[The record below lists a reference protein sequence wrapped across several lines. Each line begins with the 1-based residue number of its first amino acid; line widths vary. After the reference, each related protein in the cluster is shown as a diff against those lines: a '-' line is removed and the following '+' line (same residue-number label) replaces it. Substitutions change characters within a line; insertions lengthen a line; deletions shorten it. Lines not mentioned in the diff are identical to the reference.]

1 MLNENL
7 PLADL
12 QLSLKSFLESFDFLL
27 SQIDPE
33 QYQSIYTDKQKLAKL
48 HHALNL
54 DKYSTRRFR
63 EQLLLVAPNSKII
76 EFAKKTRLNDDIQ
89 GTQSEEFRVKLAG
102 FKWGD
107 NNATREFVRV
117 FGYEDYLVPLGE
129 EGATQEQHLLPSDN
143 PFKQLKDYQ
152 TRVVFKALESI
163 KSPNAR
169 FLIHMPT
176 GAGKTRVAM
185 EIISYFLNR
194 KEGIQVVWLVDR
206 KELGEQAMDAFMN
219 VWSHLGK
226 YPLNAYRIWGDAP
239 VPEKLEGTAFAVAM
253 YQKIRG
259 SASQLKADLVVPD
272 EAHIA
277 VAPTYSATIDELR
290 DRRLRQTRVMG
301 LTATPGRGSGMI
313 ENNNKLSE
321 FFHTTMIGIDEGGG
335 TIESL
340 QTKGILA
347 KCEREV
353 LSPNIDYRLTKEEWR
368 QISRGYRP
376 EFPEGMLERI
386 ANDNR
391 RTLQIL
397 LKLRNLAKSHKRVL
411 VFCGSVKQSKIMS
424 SIMGT
429 YGHSS
434 AYVTGISPD
443 AYRKDTV
450 GKFRDGNIQFLFNY
464 NVFTAG
470 FDVPKID
477 AVVIARPTTS
487 VVLYGQMIGRGMRG
501 HVMGGT
507 TEFTLVDVVDNIIT
521 EHSELD
527 AVHEYFAEYWM
538 K

>member
-7 PLADL
+7 TLADL
-12 QLSLKSFLESFDFLL
+12 QSSLEKFLESFDFLL
-27 SQIDPE
+27 SQIEPE
-33 QYQSIYTDKQKLAKL
+33 QYQSIYADKQRLAEL

-54 DKYSTRRFR
+54 DKYSTKQFR
-63 EQLLLVAPNSKII
+63 EQLLLVAPDPKIA
-76 EFAKKTRLNDDIQ
+76 EFARKTGHRDDRQ
-89 GTQSEEFRVKLAG
+89 SVQSEKFRSDLAG
-102 FKWGD
+102 FKWG
-107 NNATREFVRV
+107 NNDATRAFVHV
-117 FGYEDYLVPLGE
+117 FEYEDYLVPLD
-129 EGATQEQHLLPSDN
+129 EGSADYEQHVTPSAN

-163 KSPNAR
+163 ESPNAR

-194 KEGIQVVWLVDR
+194 KEGLQVVWLVDR

-226 YPLNAYRIWGDAP
+226 YPLNAYRIWGDAS
-239 VPEKLEGTAFAVAM
+239 VPDKLDGTAFAVAM

-259 SASQLKADLVVPD
+259 SASRLKADLVVPD

-277 VAPTYSATIDELR
+277 VAPTYAATINELR
-290 DRRLRQTRVMG
+290 DRRLKQTRVMG

-321 FFHTTMIGIDEGGG
+321 FFHTTMIGIDEGSG

-340 QTKGILA
+340 QNKGILA

-353 LSPNIDYRLTKEEWR
+353 INPNIVYKLTKEEWR
-368 QISRGYRP
+368 QVSKGYRP

-386 ANDNR
+386 ANDNK

-397 LKLRNLAKSHKRVL
+397 LKLRDLGKSHKRVL
-411 VFCGSVKQSKIMS
+411 VFCGSVRQSKIMS
-424 SIMGT
+424 SIMSV
-429 YGHSS
+429 YGHPS
-434 AYVTGISPD
+434 AYVTGASPN
-443 AYRKDTV
+443 AYRKDIV
-450 GKFRDGNIQFLFNY
+450 GKFRDGGIQFLFNY

-477 AVVIARPTTS
+477 SVVIARPTTS

-501 HVMGGT
+501 HIMGGT

-527 AVHEYFAEYWM
+527 AVHEYFAEYWEQ
-538 K
+538 

>member
-7 PLADL
+7 ALADL
-12 QLSLKSFLESFDFLL
+12 QASLKEFLESFDFLL

-33 QYQSIYTDKQKLAKL
+33 KYQSVYSNKRQLADL

-54 DKYSTRRFR
+54 DKYSTRQFR
-63 EQLLLVAPNSKII
+63 ERLLLVAPDSKIT
-76 EFAKKTRLNDDIQ
+76 EFARQTGHRDDRQ
-89 GTQSEEFRVKLAG
+89 SVQSESFRVELAG
-102 FKWGD
+102 FRWG
-107 NNATREFVRV
+107 NNVATREFVRI
-117 FGYEDYLVPLGE
+117 FEYADYLVPLDDE
-129 EGATQEQHLLPSDN
+129 SASYEQRLFPSN
-143 PFKQLKDYQ
+143 SPFKQLKDYQ
-152 TRVVFKALESI
+152 TRVVFEALESI
-163 KSPNAR
+163 ESPNAR

-176 GAGKTRVAM
+176 GSGKTRVAM

-194 KEGIQVVWLVDR
+194 KEGLQVVWLVDR
-206 KELGEQAMDAFMN
+206 RELGEQAMDAFMN

-226 YPLNAYRIWGDAP
+226 YPLNAYRIWSDAP
-239 VPEKLEGTAFAVAM
+239 VPERLEGTAFAVAM
-253 YQKIRG
+253 YQKIKG
-259 SASQLKADLVVPD
+259 AASQLKADLVVPD

-277 VAPTYSATIDELR
+277 VAPTYSATINELR

-321 FFHTTMIGIDEGGG
+321 FFHTTMIGIDDGGG

-340 QTKGILA
+340 QNKGILA

-353 LSPNIDYRLTKEEWR
+353 INPNIVYKLTKDEWR
-368 QISRGYRP
+368 QISKEYRP
-376 EFPEGMLERI
+376 EFPEGVLERI
-386 ANDNR
+386 ANDNK

-397 LKLRNLAKSHKRVL
+397 LKLLDLGKSHKRVL
-411 VFCGSVKQSKIMS
+411 VFCGSIKQSKIMS
-424 SIMGT
+424 SIMSVHG
-429 YGHSS
+429 YSS
-434 AYVTGISPD
+434 AYVTGSSPD
-443 AYRKDTV
+443 AYRKDAV
-450 GKFRDGNIQFLFNY
+450 GKFRDGSIQFLFNY

-527 AVHEYFAEYWM
+527 AVHEYFAEYWEQ
-538 K
+538 

>member
-7 PLADL
+7 PLGEL
-12 QLSLKSFLESFDFLL
+12 QLSLKKFLEAFDFLL
-27 SQIDPE
+27 SQIEPE
-33 QYQSIYTDKQKLAKL
+33 QYQSVYLDKHRLAEL

-54 DKYSTRRFR
+54 DKYSTKQFR
-63 EQLLLVAPNSKII
+63 EKLLLVAPDVKIA
-76 EFAKKTRLNDDIQ
+76 EFARKTGHRDDRQ
-89 GTQSEEFRVKLAG
+89 SVQSERFRSELAG
-102 FKWGD
+102 FRWG
-107 NNATREFVRV
+107 NNNDTREFVRV
-117 FGYEDYLVPLGE
+117 FGYEEYLVPLDE
-129 EGATQEQHLLPSDN
+129 ESAAHEQHLIPSDN

-152 TRVVFKALESI
+152 ALVVFKALEAI
-163 KSPNAR
+163 ESPNAR

-176 GAGKTRVAM
+176 GSGKTRVAM

-194 KEGIQVVWLVDR
+194 REGLQVIWLVDR

-226 YPLNAYRIWGDAP
+226 YPLNAYRIWGNAP
-239 VPEKLEGTAFAVAM
+239 VPEKMDGTAFAVAM

-259 SASQLKADLVVPD
+259 AASRLKADLVVPD

-277 VAPTYSATIDELR
+277 VAPTYSATIHDLR
-290 DRRLRQTRVMG
+290 DRRMRQTRVMG

-321 FFHTTMIGIDEGGG
+321 FFHTTMIGIDDDGG
-335 TIESL
+335 TIDSL
-340 QTKGILA
+340 QAKGILS
-347 KCEREV
+347 KCERQV
-353 LSPNIDYRLTKEEWR
+353 VNPNIVYKLTKNEWS
-368 QISRGYRP
+368 QISREYRP

-386 ANDNR
+386 ANDNK

-397 LKLRNLAKSHKRVL
+397 LKLRKLAKDHGRIL
-411 VFCGSVKQSKIMS
+411 VFCGSVKQSQIMS
-424 SIMGT
+424 SIMSI
-429 YGHSS
+429 YGCPS
-434 AYVTGISPD
+434 AYVTGSSPD
-443 AYRKDTV
+443 AYRKDVV
-450 GKFRDGNIQFLFNY
+450 GKFRDGDIQFLFNY

-501 HVMGGT
+501 HIMGGT
-507 TEFTLVDVVDNIIT
+507 VEFTLVDVVDNIIS

-527 AVHEYFAEYWM
+527 AVHEYFAEYW

>member
-12 QLSLKSFLESFDFLL
+12 QLSLESFLESFDFLL

-63 EQLLLVAPNSKII
+63 EQLLLVAPNSKIV
-76 EFAKKTRLNDDIQ
+76 EFAKKTRPNDDIQ
-89 GTQSEEFRVKLAG
+89 GVQSEEFRVKLAG

-107 NNATREFVRV
+107 NNATREFVHV
-117 FGYEDYLVPLGE
+117 FGYEDYLVPIGE
-129 EGATQEQHLLPSDN
+129 EGTTQEQHLPPSDN

-163 KSPNAR
+163 ESPNAR

-194 KEGIQVVWLVDR
+194 KKGLQVVWLVDR

-226 YPLNAYRIWGDAP
+226 YSLNAYRIWGDAP
-239 VPEKLEGTAFAVAM
+239 VPEKLEGSAFAVAM

-259 SASQLKADLVVPD
+259 SASRLKADLVVPD

-290 DRRLRQTRVMG
+290 DRRLRQTRIMG

-321 FFHTTMIGIDEGGG
+321 FFHTTMIGIDDGGG

-340 QTKGILA
+340 QNKGILA

-368 QISRGYRP
+368 QISMGYRP

-397 LKLRNLAKSHKRVL
+397 LKLRNLGKSHERVL

-429 YGHSS
+429 YGHPS
-434 AYVTGISPD
+434 AYVTGSSPD

>member
-7 PLADL
+7 ALADL
-12 QLSLKSFLESFDFLL
+12 QASLKEFLESFDFLL

-33 QYQSIYTDKQKLAKL
+33 KYQSVYSNKRQLADL

-54 DKYSTRRFR
+54 DKYSTRQFR
-63 EQLLLVAPNSKII
+63 ERLMLVAPDSKIT
-76 EFAKKTRLNDDIQ
+76 EFARQTGHRDDRQ
-89 GTQSEEFRVKLAG
+89 SVQSESFRVELAG
-102 FKWGD
+102 FRWG
-107 NNATREFVRV
+107 NNVATREFVRI
-117 FGYEDYLVPLGE
+117 FEYADYLVPLDDE
-129 EGATQEQHLLPSDN
+129 SASYEQRLFPSDS

-152 TRVVFKALESI
+152 TRVVFEALESI
-163 KSPNAR
+163 ESPNAR

-176 GAGKTRVAM
+176 GSGKTRVAM

-194 KEGIQVVWLVDR
+194 KEGLQVVWLVDR
-206 KELGEQAMDAFMN
+206 RELGEQAMDAFMN

-239 VPEKLEGTAFAVAM
+239 VPEGLEGTAFAVAM
-253 YQKIRG
+253 YQKIKG
-259 SASQLKADLVVPD
+259 AASQLKADLVVPD

-277 VAPTYSATIDELR
+277 VAPTYSATINELR

-321 FFHTTMIGIDEGGG
+321 FFHTTMIGIDDGGG

-340 QTKGILA
+340 QNKGILA

-353 LSPNIDYRLTKEEWR
+353 INPNIVYKLTKDEWR
-368 QISRGYRP
+368 QISKEYRP
-376 EFPEGMLERI
+376 EFPEGVLERI
-386 ANDNR
+386 ANDNK

-397 LKLRNLAKSHKRVL
+397 LKLLDLGKSHKRVL
-411 VFCGSVKQSKIMS
+411 VFCGSIKQSKIMS
-424 SIMGT
+424 SIMSVHE
-429 YGHSS
+429 YSS
-434 AYVTGISPD
+434 AYVTGSSPD
-443 AYRKDTV
+443 AYRKDAV
-450 GKFRDGNIQFLFNY
+450 GKFRDGSIQFLFNY

-527 AVHEYFAEYWM
+527 AVHEYFAEYWEQ
-538 K
+538 